1 MNVCLTETCRSI
13 YITWGC
19 AILSAILG
27 EKVWYLW
34 LAVPAIAIW
43 KMYEIAKPIIAGI
56 RGQAGA
62 PSGTSANG
70 RVAAQDVGAQDE
82 PPISKRQAKLK
93 ARMDK
98 GDKRVQQVERRRPA

>member
-1 MNVCLTETCRSI
+1 MVDVRLTPSSI
-13 YITWGC
+13 YVTWAC
-19 AILSAILG
+19 TVLSAILG

-43 KMYEIAKPIIAGI
+43 KAYEIFKPFISGL
-56 RGQAGA
+56 RGQAAASGA
-62 PSGTSANG
+62 PVGGQTNG
-70 RVAAQDVGAQDE
+70 GAVRAGGGQE
-82 PPISKRQAKLK
+82 EPISKRQAKLK

>member
-1 MNVCLTETCRSI
+1 LSTSI
-13 YITWGC
+13 YITWAC

-43 KMYEIAKPIIAGI
+43 KAYEIFKPFIAGM
-56 RGQAGA
+56 RGQAAQSGA
-62 PSGTSANG
+62 PSGVQANG
-70 RVAAQDVGAQDE
+70 AQAVGAQDE
-82 PPISKRQAKLK
+82 PISKRQAKLK